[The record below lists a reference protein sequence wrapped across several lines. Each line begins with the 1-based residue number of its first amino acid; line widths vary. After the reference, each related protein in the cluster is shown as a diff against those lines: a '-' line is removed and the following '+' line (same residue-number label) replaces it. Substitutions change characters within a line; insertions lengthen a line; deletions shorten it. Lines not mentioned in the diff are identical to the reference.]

1 MYLFFLISI
10 LFICGSFAL
19 YHGQK
24 LYNLIKNNLIS
35 RLYFTLCIL
44 FACISLLSGLVY
56 ISGNNNLI
64 VKLFYFEY
72 YSYTTILYILYAIIY
87 LVEQKSDKKNV
98 KKLQLM
104 ILIPIVYILLF
115 YLNKDI
121 LLENEFKGNF
131 FIYFVFSSYFFVIL
145 LLTVKKIF
153 NKNFVLLSVE
163 DFANKPIYLVISLA
177 LFVIGYI
184 FHIIFSGNINYVNK
198 LLITLPLFSSII
210 LLGEMIVKIIKYD
223 AYCKDVLENS
233 IYNMNQALVITDF
246 NGKIIFSS
254 KKFADLFGNNYIG
267 HSMNDF
273 IISRNFFDNKP
284 SEDEYYRSFLNIN
297 DKTVEVM
304 IKYIDILNKF
314 DTLTNRAFIVQSIK
328 PIIEINERLRKLR
341 RKLDKAF
348 NDERKRLEKRNRELK
363 ENLINK
369 ESIEY
374 QIRDIFCYDT
384 LTGLYNRGYFVQ
396 NIEQVLNED
405 STKNHALM
413 FIDLDGFK
421 SINDSLGHSYG
432 DDVIIEIGKRLRNN
446 YKYKNVITSRFA
458 GDEFVLFFRDVPN
471 DIFVSVNAQE
481 IIDMVKDPVYF
492 ESAKVHLSA
501 SIGIAMYPKDGEN
514 VGDLMKNAETAMY
527 ESKENGRGQYNFFE
541 EKFKWRIQDE
551 FNLTKNLIGA
561 VPNKELILFYQ
572 PQILIKDEIAN
583 VIGFES
589 LMRWKKDGEIR
600 LPGTFIPVA
609 EKTNIISD
617 MGKWAIS
624 EACNQWKSWYE
635 TYGKKIK
642 IAINLS
648 ANQLMNPMLED
659 EVATA
664 LLNSKADPSC
674 IELEITES
682 AIVKNMKQSIAKLN
696 SLKSYG
702 IKISID
708 DFGTKY
714 STFSYL
720 KELPVDKIKIDMNFI
735 HGIGKS
741 RIDEAI
747 ILSLISLSKEL
758 NIEIIAEGVETEE
771 QLNFLTANGCN
782 MIQGFYFFSALPVE
796 TVESEFEGESII
808 NSHNIF
814 ELKQRDLKI

>member
-10 LFICGSFAL
+10 LFISGSFAL

-35 RLYFTLCIL
+35 RLYFSLCIL
-44 FACISLLSGLVY
+44 FGVISLLSGLVY
-56 ISGNNNLI
+56 ISGNGRLI
-64 VKLFYFEY
+64 VDLFYFEY
-72 YSYTTILYILYAIIY
+72 YAYTTILFILYAIIY
-87 LVEQKSDKKNV
+87 LVEHKSEKKSI
-98 KKLQLM
+98 KSLQFT
-104 ILIPIVYILLF
+104 ILIPIIYILLF
-115 YLNKDI
+115 YLNKEI
-121 LLENEFKGNF
+121 LLENGLNGNF
-131 FIYFVFSSYFFVIL
+131 LIYFAFSSYFFLIL
-145 LLTVKKIF
+145 LFTIKQIF
-153 NKNFVLLSVE
+153 NKSRVLLSVE
-163 DFANKPIYLVISLA
+163 DFANRPIYLVISLV

-184 FHIIFSGNINYVNK
+184 FHIVFSGNINYVNK
-198 LLITLPLFSSII
+198 LLITLPLFSCII
-210 LLGEMIVKIIKYD
+210 LLGEMIAKIVKYD

-233 IYNMNQALVITDF
+233 IYNMNQALVISDF

-267 HSMNDF
+267 YSMNDF
-273 IISRNFFDNKP
+273 IISRNFFENKP
-284 SEDEYYRSFLNIN
+284 SEDEYYRAFLNIN

-314 DTLTNRAFIVQSIK
+314 NTLTNRIFIVQSIK

-348 NDERKRLEKRNRELK
+348 NDELKRLEKRNRELK
-363 ENLINK
+363 ENLNNK

-396 NIEQVLNED
+396 NVDQLLNED
-405 STKNHALM
+405 ISKNHALM
-413 FIDLDGFK
+413 FLDLDGFK

-432 DDVIIEIGKRLRNN
+432 DDVIIEIGKRLRNS
-446 YKYKNVITSRFA
+446 YKYKNVIASRFG

-471 DIFVSVNAQE
+471 DTFVSVNAQE

-492 ESAKVHLSA
+492 EATKVHLSV
-501 SIGIAMYPKDGEN
+501 SIGIAMYPRDGEN
-514 VGDLMKNAETAMY
+514 IGDLMKNAETAMY

-551 FNLTKNLIGA
+551 FNLTKNLVSA

-572 PQILIKDEIAN
+572 PQILIKDEVAN

-635 TYGKKIK
+635 TYGRKIK

-648 ANQLMNPMLED
+648 ANQLMNPMLEE

-664 LLNSKADPSC
+664 LLNSQADPSY

-682 AIVKNMKQSIAKLN
+682 AIVKNMKHSIAKLN

-741 RIDEAI
+741 KIDEAI

-808 NSHNIF
+808 NSKNIF

>member
-35 RLYFTLCIL
+35 RLYFLLCIL
-44 FACISLLSGLVY
+44 FAVISLLSGAVY
-56 ISGNNNLI
+56 ISGDNNLI
-64 VKLFYFEY
+64 NELFYFEY
-72 YSYTTILYILYAIIY
+72 YFYIIIFYILYAVVFF
-87 LVEQKSDKKNV
+87 VEQKNDKKNIRN
-98 KKLQLM
+98 LQL
-104 ILIPIVYILLF
+104 ILLIPIFYIVFFYFNKEALLNEKF
-115 YLNKDI
+115 KNNI
-121 LLENEFKGNF
+121 LSYVIL
-131 FIYFVFSSYFFVIL
+131 SSYFFIIL

-153 NKNFVLLSVE
+153 VEHRVLLSVE
-163 DFANKPIYLVISLA
+163 DFPNRPIYLVISLI
-177 LFVIGYI
+177 LFVVGYI
-184 FHIIFSGNINYVNK
+184 LHIIFSGNINYVNK
-198 LLITLPLFSSII
+198 LLITLPLFSCII
-210 LLGEMIVKIIKYD
+210 LLGEILSKIIKYD
-223 AYCKDVLENS
+223 AYCKDVLETS

-254 KKFADLFGNNYIG
+254 KKFSDLFGKNYIG
-267 HSMNDF
+267 SNMNEF
-273 IISRNFFDNKP
+273 IVSRNFFENKP
-284 SEDEYYRSFLNIN
+284 SEEEYYRAFLNIN

-314 DTLTNRAFIVQSIK
+314 HTLTNRVFIVQSIK
-328 PIIEINERLRKLR
+328 PIIEINERLRKLK
-341 RKLDKAF
+341 RKLDKTF
-348 NDERKRLEKRNRELK
+348 NDERKRLEKRNRELN

-384 LTGLYNRGYFVQ
+384 LSGLYNRGYFMQ
-396 NIEQVLNED
+396 NLEQVINEEP
-405 STKNHALM
+405 SKIHALM
-413 FIDLDGFK
+413 YLDLDGFK

-432 DDVIIEIGKRLRNN
+432 DEVIIEIGKRLRNK
-446 YKYKNVITSRFA
+446 YKYKNVIASRFG
-458 GDEFVLFFRDVPN
+458 GDEFVLLFRDVPN
-471 DIFVSVNAQE
+471 DSFVSGNAQE
-481 IIDMVKDPVYF
+481 IIDMVKEPIYF
-492 ESAKVHLSA
+492 DNSKVHLSV
-501 SIGIAMYPKDGEN
+501 SIGISMYPKDGESIE
-514 VGDLMKNAETAMY
+514 DLTKNADTAMY
-527 ESKENGRGQYNFFE
+527 ESKEKGKGQYNFFD

-551 FNLTKNLIGA
+551 FNLTKKLVSA

-572 PQILIKDEIAN
+572 PQILIKDDIAN

-624 EACNQWKSWYE
+624 EACSQWKSWYE

-642 IAINLS
+642 ISINLS

-664 LLNSKADPSC
+664 LLNSQADPSC

-702 IKISID
+702 VKISID

-735 HGIGKS
+735 HGIGKN

-808 NSHNIF
+808 NSQNIF
-814 ELKQRDLKI
+814 EMKQRDLKI

>member
-1 MYLFFLISI
+1 
-10 LFICGSFAL
+10 
-19 YHGQK
+19 
-24 LYNLIKNNLIS
+24 
-35 RLYFTLCIL
+35 
-44 FACISLLSGLVY
+44 
-56 ISGNNNLI
+56 
-64 VKLFYFEY
+64 
-72 YSYTTILYILYAIIY
+72 
-87 LVEQKSDKKNV
+87 
-98 KKLQLM
+98 
-104 ILIPIVYILLF
+104 
-115 YLNKDI
+115 
-121 LLENEFKGNF
+121 
-131 FIYFVFSSYFFVIL
+131 
-145 LLTVKKIF
+145 
-153 NKNFVLLSVE
+153 
-163 DFANKPIYLVISLA
+163 
-177 LFVIGYI
+177 
-184 FHIIFSGNINYVNK
+184 
-198 LLITLPLFSSII
+198 
-210 LLGEMIVKIIKYD
+210 
-223 AYCKDVLENS
+223 
-233 IYNMNQALVITDF
+233 
-246 NGKIIFSS
+246 
-254 KKFADLFGNNYIG
+254 
-267 HSMNDF
+267 
-273 IISRNFFDNKP
+273 
-284 SEDEYYRSFLNIN
+284 
-297 DKTVEVM
+297 
-304 IKYIDILNKF
+304 
-314 DTLTNRAFIVQSIK
+314 
-328 PIIEINERLRKLR
+328 
-341 RKLDKAF
+341 
-348 NDERKRLEKRNRELK
+348 
-363 ENLINK
+363 
-369 ESIEY
+369 
-374 QIRDIFCYDT
+374 
-384 LTGLYNRGYFVQ
+384 
-396 NIEQVLNED
+396 
-405 STKNHALM
+405 M

-432 DDVIIEIGKRLRNN
+432 DNVIIEIGKRLRNN

-702 IKISID
+702 VKISID

>member
-19 YHGQK
+19 YNGQK

-432 DDVIIEIGKRLRNN
+432 DNVIIEIGKRLRNN

-702 IKISID
+702 VKISID

-758 NIEIIAEGVETEE
+758 NIEIVAEGVETEE